1 MLIIHINWLE
11 LCFSLSFLLFLG
23 DKFMLLWIIHEIFV
37 IFIRIW
43 HIILG
48 SLEIKTRITHKIL
61 LILMGKFS
69 LYQILCNPIIR
80 LIMNLK
86 VIILQLFIN
95 NLIAYW
101 RLLRWWIGNNPIW
114 TLKLNRRLRSNHCR
128 RGLNTFINLNE

>member
-61 LILMGKFS
+61 LILMGKFF

-101 RLLRWWIGNNPIW
+101 WLLRWWIGNYPIW
-114 TLKLNRRLRSNHCR
+114 TLKLNRRLRSNHCG
-128 RGLNTFINLNE
+128 RGLNTFINLYE